1 MNARAE
7 RARGACYHPPVQD
20 PIDLPLNPSGNSP
33 EPTRVRPGLD
43 VDIEHRSRG
52 PFGTLLLFIKG
63 LAVGVSD
70 LVPGFSGGTMAL
82 VVGIYQEIIAAI
94 SSFTDKR
101 FLGALK
107 AGRLGEAFR
116 KGHFPFLLTLGAGM
130 LTAIVLLAPLATH
143 LLTHYP
149 LQVSALFFGLVM
161 ASALVAGGLIRRWTT
176 LEYLLMLVDA
186 VGAFVLVGLTPTN
199 TPDNP
204 LFLMLAA
211 AIAVCALVLPGLSG
225 SFMLVLL
232 GKYDVALAA
241 VSARDLAVL
250 VPLLLGGVI
259 GLLSF
264 ARAMS
269 FLLKRYHDP
278 LLALLTGFVV
288 GSLRKVW
295 PYTEADGVT
304 ATWPWLAVGPN
315 PWGLASLMVVGVVAV
330 LVLDRAGKLR
340 RAA

>member
-1 MNARAE
+1 M
-7 RARGACYHPPVQD
+7 QD
-20 PIDLPLNPSGNSP
+20 PYQPPPSSATTGIDASSDRQGLN
-33 EPTRVRPGLD
+33 VD
-43 VDIEHRSRG
+43 VEHKARG

-94 SSFTDKR
+94 SSFTDRR
-101 FLGALK
+101 FLGALRS
-107 AGRLGEAFR
+107 GRFGEAFR
-116 KGHFPFLLTLGAGM
+116 LGHFPFLLTLGAGM

-149 LQVSALFFGLVM
+149 LHVSALFFGLVL
-161 ASALVAGGLIRRWTT
+161 ASAIVAGGLIRRWTT
-176 LEYLLMLVDA
+176 LEYILLPVGA
-186 VGAFVLVGLTPTN
+186 VGAFVLVGLAPTQTPN
-199 TPDNP
+199 NP

-250 VPLLLGGVI
+250 VPLFIGGVAGI
-259 GLLSF
+259 LSF
-264 ARAMS
+264 ARVMS
-269 FLLKRYHDP
+269 MLLKRFHDP
-278 LLALLTGFVV
+278 MLALLTGFVL

-295 PYTEADGVT
+295 PYTEADQVT
-304 ATWPWLAVGPN
+304 ATWPWQAVGPN
-315 PWGLASLMVVGVVAV
+315 PWSLAGLILVGFVAV
-330 LVLDRAGKLR
+330 LLLDRAGKLR
-340 RAA
+340 KATKPD